1 MDKQAF
7 PILDDQRW
15 ATDAKKIDSQHG
27 DISVERDSSN
37 GLNTEHAPA
46 VIDIRL
52 QQPISSVMTRNLRTV
67 YAEDT
72 VEIVE
77 KTLKKLGYASIPVQ
91 GSNGIIVGM
100 IGPQE
105 LAHFFSE
112 NKNPKAVQAW
122 EISCC
127 TTFEV
132 SPDESIEAV
141 STLMTEK
148 KVEYIAVTELGEL
161 IGVVSALDILEEISK
176 F

>member
-7 PILDDQRW
+7 PILDDERW
-15 ATDAKKIDSQHG
+15 TDRAKIVDSQHG
-27 DISVERDSSN
+27 DIHVERDSSN
-37 GLNTEHAPA
+37 EIEAAHEPA
-46 VIDIRL
+46 AIDLKL

-77 KTLKKLGYASIPVQ
+77 ETLQKLGYASIPVQ